1 MAVILLV
8 AGRETDDLDLAL
20 ADLCSR
26 VDAVAVMNGAGVL
39 GAAQLA
45 SLARRTAVA
54 VIGSSG
60 PGEVITTGSRENA
73 RLLTA
78 HLLDHGRKRLV
89 FAGSPELAAD
99 ADARWRGFGDAL
111 RERGLPVPAPTSS
124 GFAASGGAQL
134 GRRIASGRT
143 DCDAVVCVNDEVA
156 LGLCLALRHQGLTV
170 PDQVAV
176 TGWDDA
182 PATRYTTP
190 GITTV
195 RQPVRQLGRAAA
207 VRLLARVDGRRAD
220 APLALPTRI
229 VFRGSCGCPDNPP

>member
-111 RERGLPVPAPTSS
+111 RERGLPGSS
-124 GFAASGGAQL
+124 
-134 GRRIASGRT
+134 
-143 DCDAVVCVNDEVA
+143 
-156 LGLCLALRHQGLTV
+156 
-170 PDQVAV
+170 
-176 TGWDDA
+176 
-182 PATRYTTP
+182 
-190 GITTV
+190 
-195 RQPVRQLGRAAA
+195 
-207 VRLLARVDGRRAD
+207 AR
-220 APLALPTRI
+220 
-229 VFRGSCGCPDNPP
+229 